1 MSHSCVLIPP
11 AACDDSTAALA
22 APLLPTASRAGGKEC
37 SGAEPASAAAGGG
50 GGGHGEKRGLK
61 RSLNVVDGV
70 CMVLGVVVGSG
81 IFATPGLLLLLES
94 AGSPTPIMVLGVV
107 VGSGIFATPGV
118 VLLDSGGAPISAL
131 IVWLCAGIVAYSC
144 CEVYAELGSSIPH
157 AGGDGEYIQLAFG
170 DLLSFVFMWMFFFV
184 STGGGIAILIV
195 TFARYT
201 IALGASEGASEEQME
216 MGVRIIGCS
225 FTLLLTAINCAGTRC
240 SHQLYH
246 PLPLLRAGEPLS
258 SPSLNHRLLLHSPPH
273 GHQLRWYVLYCP
285 TAPTTCACSHPPDH
299 PLLYHSSIPCPNHRL
314 LLPAPPH
321 RHQLCW
327 YVPALSSGVKAGALV
342 QNILTVTKALL
353 IAAVVACAPIFI
365 SLHGTSVAAT
375 NFSQPLPPL
384 SGYNWSRAG
393 AGLVAAVWAFDGWN
407 CLGYLSEEL
416 KNPKRDLPRS
426 LSFGM
431 LTAVGISVRKSEVVA
446 VEAVNVVFGTP
457 SGHSSSPSCPY
468 SLVSI
473 PLPIDPT
480 LAVGKSEVVAVE
492 AVEAVFGPHS
502 GRFIAFLVALNVLGA
517 ANATLLCHARFFYA
531 KARDGQLFSFLSAV
545 TSGGAPYASLL
556 ATGGWIA
563 VVVFVAANHL
573 EKLIDYFGIAAWM
586 FYGLVGASLIKLR
599 WDLPDL
605 PRPYKASLYPLPG
618 VIVVVVSTYLVISS
632 LVTQLIPSLLSLAFV
647 FTALPVYFA
656 IHCMKSAPCCAA
668 SCAKTPT
675 TINVVPEIDIRRP
688 LLS

>member
-1 MSHSCVLIPP
+1 MVLEVVVGSSIYATPGVLLL
-11 AACDDSTAALA
+11 DS
-22 APLLPTASRAGGKEC
+22 GGI
-37 SGAEPASAAAGGG
+37 
-50 GGGHGEKRGLK
+50 
-61 RSLNVVDGV
+61 
-70 CMVLGVVVGSG
+70 MVLGVVVGSG
-81 IFATPGLLLLLES
+81 IFAMPGVLLMHS
-94 AGSPTPIMVLGVV
+94 TYIIMVLGVV

-118 VLLDSGGAPISAL
+118 VLVDSGGAPISALIVWLCAGIVAYSCCEVCYCYASPYWQLLLVDSGGARISAL

-195 TFARYT
+195 TFARYA
-201 IALGASEGASEEQME
+201 IALLPGMEGASEEQME
-216 MGVRIIGCS
+216 LGVRIIGCS
-225 FTLLLTAINCAGTRC
+225 FTLLLTAINCA
-240 SHQLYH
+240 
-246 PLPLLRAGEPLS
+246 
-258 SPSLNHRLLLHSPPH
+258 
-273 GHQLRWYVLYCP
+273 
-285 TAPTTCACSHPPDH
+285 
-299 PLLYHSSIPCPNHRL
+299 
-314 LLPAPPH
+314 
-321 RHQLCW
+321 
-327 YVPALSSGVKAGALV
+327 GVKAGALV

-365 SLHGTSVAAT
+365 SLHGTAVAAT

-431 LTAVGISVRKSEVVA
+431 LTAVGICL
-446 VEAVNVVFGTP
+446 AVNSTYF
-457 SGHSSSPSCPY
+457 CI
-468 SLVSI
+468 L
-473 PLPIDPT
+473 PLA
-480 LAVGKSEVVAVE
+480 AVGKSEVVAVE
-492 AVEAVFGPHS
+492 AVEAVFGPPS

-517 ANATLLCHARFFYA
+517 ANATLLCHARFFLIDYFA
-531 KARDGQLFSFLSAV
+531 
-545 TSGGAPYASLL
+545 
-556 ATGGWIA
+556 IA
-563 VVVFVAANHL
+563 AWMFNGL
-573 EKLIDYFGIAAWM
+573 MGLIDYFGIAAWM

-618 VIVVVVSTYLVISS
+618 IIVVVVSTYLVISS
-632 LVTQLIPSLLSLAFV
+632 LVTQLVPSLLSLAFV

-656 IHCMKSAPCCAA
+656 IRCMKSAPCCAA
-668 SCAKTPT
+668 SCTKPPV
-675 TINVVPEIDIRRP
+675 TINILPEGDLRRP

>member
-70 CMVLGVVVGSG
+70 C
-81 IFATPGLLLLLES
+81 
-94 AGSPTPIMVLGVV
+94 MVLGVV

-225 FTLLLTAINCAGTRC
+225 FTLLLTAINCA
-240 SHQLYH
+240 
-246 PLPLLRAGEPLS
+246 
-258 SPSLNHRLLLHSPPH
+258 
-273 GHQLRWYVLYCP
+273 
-285 TAPTTCACSHPPDH
+285 
-299 PLLYHSSIPCPNHRL
+299 
-314 LLPAPPH
+314 
-321 RHQLCW
+321 
-327 YVPALSSGVKAGALV
+327 GVKAGALV

-618 VIVVVVSTYLVISS
+618 VIVVVVSTYLVIS
-632 LVTQLIPSLLSLAFV
+632 FV
-647 FTALPVYFA
+647 RQNA
-656 IHCMKSAPCCAA
+656 H
-668 SCAKTPT
+668 
-675 TINVVPEIDIRRP
+675 ND
-688 LLS
+688 

>member
-1 MSHSCVLIPP
+1 MTRSWIAENAAMVPRGAVLAVARQCPSSRGSLP
-11 AACDDSTAALA
+11 
-22 APLLPTASRAGGKEC
+22 PLLRRLKNVP
-37 SGAEPASAAAGGG
+37 PSAD
-50 GGGHGEKRGLK
+50 
-61 RSLNVVDGV
+61 RSLLCPLPSPSRGS
-70 CMVLGVVVGSG
+70 MVLGVVGGKRHSRPCPAKFSSRVNPS
-81 IFATPGLLLLLES
+81 FTTTYPPPFFS
-94 AGSPTPIMVLGVV
+94 SQVLGVV
-107 VGSGIFATPGV
+107 ASSSIFATPGV
-118 VLLDSGGAPISAL
+118 HGAGSGGGQRHIRHARRPPYCHLLLVVDSRGAPISAL

-201 IALGASEGASEEQME
+201 IALLPGMQGASEEQME

-225 FTLLLTAINCAGTRC
+225 FTLLLTAINCA
-240 SHQLYH
+240 
-246 PLPLLRAGEPLS
+246 
-258 SPSLNHRLLLHSPPH
+258 
-273 GHQLRWYVLYCP
+273 
-285 TAPTTCACSHPPDH
+285 
-299 PLLYHSSIPCPNHRL
+299 
-314 LLPAPPH
+314 
-321 RHQLCW
+321 
-327 YVPALSSGVKAGALV
+327 GVKAGALV

-365 SLHGTSVAAT
+365 SLHGTSVAVT

-416 KNPKRDLPRS
+416 KNPKKDLPRS
-426 LSFGM
+426 LSIGM
-431 LTAVGISVRKSEVVA
+431 LTAVGICL
-446 VEAVNVVFGTP
+446 AVNSAYF
-457 SGHSSSPSCPY
+457 CI
-468 SLVSI
+468 L
-473 PLPIDPT
+473 PLA
-480 LAVGKSEVVAVE
+480 AVGKSEVVAVE

-545 TSGGAPYASLL
+545 TTGGAPYASLL

-632 LVTQLIPSLLSLAFV
+632 LVTQLVPSLLSLAFV

-656 IHCMKSAPCCAA
+656 IHCMKSAPCCAN

-675 TINVVPEIDIRRP
+675 TINIVPESDVRRP

>member
-1 MSHSCVLIPP
+1 MSHSCVFIP
-11 AACDDSTAALA
+11 STACNDPTALT
-22 APLLPTASRAGGKEC
+22 APLLPTASRGGDN
-37 SGAEPASAAAGGG
+37 AAAAPASTAEAGGG
-50 GGGHGEKRGLK
+50 HHGEKRGLK
-61 RSLNVVDGV
+61 RSLTVVDGV

-81 IFATPGLLLLLES
+81 IFATPG
-94 AGSPTPIMVLGVV
+94 
-107 VGSGIFATPGV
+107 V
-118 VLLDSGGAPISAL
+118 VLVDSGGVPLSAL
-131 IVWLCAGIVAYSC
+131 IVWLCAGVVAYSC

-201 IALGASEGASEEQME
+201 IALLPGMQGASQEQME
-216 MGVRIIGCS
+216 LGVRIIGCS
-225 FTLLLTAINCAGTRC
+225 FTLLLTAINCA
-240 SHQLYH
+240 
-246 PLPLLRAGEPLS
+246 
-258 SPSLNHRLLLHSPPH
+258 
-273 GHQLRWYVLYCP
+273 
-285 TAPTTCACSHPPDH
+285 
-299 PLLYHSSIPCPNHRL
+299 
-314 LLPAPPH
+314 
-321 RHQLCW
+321 
-327 YVPALSSGVKAGALV
+327 GVKAGALV

-353 IAAVVACAPIFI
+353 IAAVVACAPIFVA
-365 SLHGTSVAAT
+365 LHGTSVAAT
-375 NFSQPLPPL
+375 NFSQPLPPI
-384 SGYNWSRAG
+384 SSYNWSRAG

-416 KNPKRDLPRS
+416 KNPKKDLPRS

-431 LTAVGISVRKSEVVA
+431 LTAVGICL
-446 VEAVNVVFGTP
+446 AVNSAYF
-457 SGHSSSPSCPY
+457 CI
-468 SLVSI
+468 L
-473 PLPIDPT
+473 PLA
-480 LAVGKSEVVAVE
+480 AVGKSEVVAVE
-492 AVEAVFGPHS
+492 AVEAVFGPPS

-531 KARDGQLFSFLSAV
+531 KARDGQLFSFLSGV
-545 TSGGAPYASLL
+545 TSGGAPYASLI

-618 VIVVVVSTYLVISS
+618 IIVVVASTYLVISS
-632 LVTQLIPSLLSLAFV
+632 LVTQLVPSLLSLAFV
-647 FTALPVYFA
+647 FAALPVYFA
-656 IHCMKSAPCCAA
+656 IRCMRSTACCAA
-668 SCAKTPT
+668 SCTKTAST
-675 TINVVPEIDIRRP
+675 VHIIPETDARKP